1 MAGLKQS
8 VRPDLRPPTEA
19 ESRMAR
25 ESSRRL
31 GPMVADLT
39 MKEGDPSS
47 SAAEVVV
54 QVKGRPAAETL
65 EVPLAA
71 LRLLGI
77 ILSEMARGNAVTLT
91 PVHAE
96 LTTHQAAAF
105 LNVSRPY
112 LIKQLELGK
121 LPFRKV
127 GTHRRIAL
135 RDLLEYKEQSD
146 RERDQALEE
155 PARMTQELG
164 EDD

>member
-1 MAGLKQS
+1 MAGLKQT
-8 VRPDLRPPTEA
+8 VGPDLRPPTEA

-31 GPMVADLT
+31 GPMVAHLALN
-39 MKEGDPSS
+39 ESDPSS
-47 SAAEVVV
+47 SVAEVVV

-65 EVPLAA
+65 EIPLAA
-71 LRLLGI
+71 LKLLGI

-112 LIKQLELGK
+112 LIKQLEAGK
-121 LPFRKV
+121 LPYRKV

-135 RDLLEYKEQSD
+135 RDLLEYKEQSA
-146 RERDQALEE
+146 RERDEALEE
-155 PARMTQELG
+155 LARLTQELG